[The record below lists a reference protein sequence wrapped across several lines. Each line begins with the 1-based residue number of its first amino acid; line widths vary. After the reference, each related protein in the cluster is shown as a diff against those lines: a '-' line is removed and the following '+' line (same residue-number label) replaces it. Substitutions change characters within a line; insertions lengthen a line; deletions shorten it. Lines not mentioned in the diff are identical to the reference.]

1 MTLVLRYSARSD
13 RGLVRQNNQDA
24 VYAGP
29 RLLALADG
37 MGGHAAGE
45 VASSLVIA
53 ALAAREGVP
62 LIDVRERDEYASGRV
77 PGAVNTFLT
86 APDLAAGVVFGLVAI
101 GAQSLVEFSLQMP
114 GNAALFAVVC
124 GIACS
129 QSLASGV
136 SDARMMQPLSL
147 AEPLSARGREGPFR
161 RVRGTRTRC

>member
-53 ALAAREGVP
+53 ALAARAGRAGRSAP
-62 LIDVRERDEYASGRV
+62 ERSV
-77 PGAVNTFLT
+77 GAL
-86 APDLAAGVVFGLVAI
+86 
-101 GAQSLVEFSLQMP
+101 
-114 GNAALFAVVC
+114 
-124 GIACS
+124 
-129 QSLASGV
+129 
-136 SDARMMQPLSL
+136 R
-147 AEPLSARGREGPFR
+147 
-161 RVRGTRTRC
+161 